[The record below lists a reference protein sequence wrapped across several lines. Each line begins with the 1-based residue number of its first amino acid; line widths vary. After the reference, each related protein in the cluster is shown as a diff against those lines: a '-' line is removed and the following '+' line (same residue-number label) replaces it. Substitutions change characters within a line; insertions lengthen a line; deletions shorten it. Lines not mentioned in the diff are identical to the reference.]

1 MNTFYNICRLLV
13 PSRNTTSISQGRD
26 VNVSINSVSATVV
39 YYDVESA
46 EMAKKYLDQKEFNTR
61 KIKIMVERS
70 R

>member
-1 MNTFYNICRLLV
+1 MNTFYNICRLLA
-13 PSRNTTSISQGRD
+13 PSRNTTSISQVRD